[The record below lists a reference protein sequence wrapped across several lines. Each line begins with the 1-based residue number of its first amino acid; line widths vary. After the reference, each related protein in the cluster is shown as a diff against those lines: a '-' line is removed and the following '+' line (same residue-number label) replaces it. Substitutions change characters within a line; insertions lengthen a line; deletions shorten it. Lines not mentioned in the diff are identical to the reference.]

1 MSDTLEGL
9 LRTLGANR
17 STFFQDYLSQQGI
30 EVPKY
35 RGASARS
42 LKVPVGFRVAYAKT
56 LEAVLASGP
65 GHPSPGDLGT
75 VVMVRTAT
83 GDRTSDENRVF
94 VRWDSGKFCPVDAR
108 YLVRGS
114 SNVKMASAV
123 ALRPGVTSLDD
134 FLKLSSDSNDLIHT
148 ATRDLWTFGTS
159 EDGEVILARL
169 FQEDGNPL
177 KV

>member
-9 LRTLGANR
+9 LRTLGSGR
-17 STFFQDYLSQQGI
+17 STFFKDYLSSAGI
-30 EVPKY
+30 SIPK
-35 RGASARS
+35 RQASQS
-42 LKVPVGFRVAYAKT
+42 LKVPAGFRVAYAKT

-65 GHPSPGDLGT
+65 GAPTPGELGT
-75 VVMVRTAT
+75 VVMVRTAS
-83 GDRTSDENRVF
+83 GDRTTDADRVF
-94 VRWDSGKFCPVDAR
+94 VKWDSGKFFPVSAR

-114 SNVKMASAV
+114 SNMKVASTFV
-123 ALRPGVTSLDD
+123 MRPGITSLDE

-159 EDGEVILARL
+159 EEGEVILARL